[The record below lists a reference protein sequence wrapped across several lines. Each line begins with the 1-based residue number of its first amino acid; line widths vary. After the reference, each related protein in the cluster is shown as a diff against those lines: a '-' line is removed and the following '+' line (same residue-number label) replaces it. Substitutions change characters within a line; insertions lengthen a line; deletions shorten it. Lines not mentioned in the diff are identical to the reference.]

1 MSKALETKRKIM
13 DLLKKRQMTISE
25 LSRELSLSTA
35 TVSQHME
42 ELQKM
47 GAVERVDNEH
57 FKRLKYYK
65 ASQTPPVSMAKYVI
79 VILLVA
85 AAIGGYAILSYGA
98 TGTSQPQRSN
108 GSAPPSIITTTS
120 PQANASTT
128 PIQPGG
134 AGAIACPMMTY
145 SLNGTITGYHG
156 FSLYYVNSSNGGIP
170 DYVTGSSGTFN
181 VSERVTNVLNNNPAQ
196 FTTNRTH
203 YAYLAAV
210 NSTSDNTVRGINIS
224 ISPEKYNVSEG
235 EILNFTV
242 SLAANST
249 AHGTYWMRID
259 GPCAGGV
266 NEFLVTIG
274 SRPYNGTIVIQPKIY
289 A

>member
-1 MSKALETKRKIM
+1 MAKETQKGSFTGMRRWG
-13 DLLKKRQMTISE
+13 LRE
-25 LSRELSLSTA
+25 LNSSYIRGMPQELSLSTA

-108 GSAPPSIITTTS
+108 GSAPPSIITTTA

-210 NSTSDNTVRGINIS
+210 NSPVLSLGIAS
-224 ISPEKYNVSEG
+224 
-235 EILNFTV
+235 
-242 SLAANST
+242 SLFLSSNSMSM
-249 AHGTYWMRID
+249 ALMSFSV
-259 GPCAGGV
+259 V
-266 NEFLVTIG
+266 NL
-274 SRPYNGTIVIQPKIY
+274 PMNP
-289 A
+289 